1 MFKNFQNYFWSSQRS
16 IISIMKKNFKI
27 FQSERF
33 QICRHSSSKILCDV
47 VLEALQAT
55 HLLQSSQAILHHVP
69 FFVLSSSWKNCLQ
82 NMVVFVNQTSSQIM
96 DSTVSKSLFR
106 ISIVVFLCINIKVAN
121 ETVWWI
127 RAFPRFYASFR
138 GSQGHILSSKVFP
151 RKESLLLRL
160 KHFETACNPFL
171 WHLRLN
177 REATDFKQLFM
188 VFMSTWQ
195 LCSLVT
201 QVQILCIFREAVSWE
216 NLLHRWTSKRKIFW
230 PLWINFW

>member
-1 MFKNFQNYFWSSQRS
+1 
-16 IISIMKKNFKI
+16 
-27 FQSERF
+27 
-33 QICRHSSSKILCDV
+33 
-47 VLEALQAT
+47 
-55 HLLQSSQAILHHVP
+55 
-69 FFVLSSSWKNCLQ
+69 
-82 NMVVFVNQTSSQIM
+82 MVVFVNQTSSQIM

-121 ETVWWI
+121 ETVWWFI
-127 RAFPRFYASFR
+127 PTLLCLFSWVSRAYTV
-138 GSQGHILSSKVFP
+138 SSKVFP
-151 RKESLLLRL
+151 RKESLPLRL